1 MNEKE
6 SFSQFVQ
13 SFTQLSFAA
22 RISGNLKIGL
32 LQFLAELVPHYNLIK
47 YVMDSKRQNHEYLRN
62 MEIYWPDNIDALNNA
77 NTRSE
82 YNKVKCYLS
91 QKDIKLPDLILF
103 HFENV
108 TSKNILMMR
117 NAKFAKPFYV
127 TINHY

>member
-1 MNEKE
+1 
-6 SFSQFVQ
+6 
-13 SFTQLSFAA
+13 
-22 RISGNLKIGL
+22 
-32 LQFLAELVPHYNLIK
+32 
-47 YVMDSKRQNHEYLRN
+47 

>member
-13 SFTQLSFAA
+13 SFTELSFAA

-77 NTRSE
+77 ITRSE
-82 YNKVKCYLS
+82 YNKVKCNSS
-91 QKDIKLPDLILF
+91 QRDIKSPIRK
-103 HFENV
+103 HQS
-108 TSKNILMMR
+108 SKR
-117 NAKFAKPFYV
+117 HQQF
-127 TINHY
+127 